1 MTTILALESEHG
13 VTIGFDSKVSY
24 GWEHADLEQPKVFT
38 NGELV
43 FGCSG
48 ALLDANVIKY
58 ADLPAL
64 APDNWDIDRWV
75 TNELIPAITEALHN
89 RNVPEYKNGK
99 IETGGTYLAVVRG
112 RVYRIAHDTSWT
124 RHTGKHYAIGS
135 GSEFALGALAAG
147 ASVREALDIAQQHDS
162 ATGHRMTVV
171 QASELLEG
179 IAA

>member
-1 MTTILALESEHG
+1 MVESDHG

-38 NGELV
+38 NGEIV

-48 ALLDANVIKY
+48 NILDANVIKY

-75 TNELIPAITEALHN
+75 TNELIPAITEALHG
-89 RNVPEYKNGK
+89 RNVPQYTNGK
-99 IETGGTYLAVVRG
+99 IETGGCYLTVVRG
-112 RVYRIAHDTSWT
+112 RVYRISSDTAWT
-124 RHTGKHYAIGS
+124 RHVVGRYAIGS
-135 GSEFALGALAAG
+135 GADYALGALAAG

-171 QASELLEG
+171 QAAELLERE
-179 IAA
+179 AA